1 MSLLDEIKADLMNE
15 SANVANTLRK
25 ALLLADEAA
34 SPELRAWALSELE
47 GYQEPPFDDVPSYRR
62 VYLPVYGTFLGV
74 GSQRNELITTSGLS
88 DEIKDIADC
97 LRVVDGV
104 SALANNLTTGEKMFQ
119 RLLPVEMTEL
129 LRPHFRM
136 PGMVLAKT
144 YQQVPCYVFEAVLD
158 SVKTR
163 LLQFV
168 WELQQQNVSPEDST
182 LEVGVAELGKGA
194 FNITIS
200 GNNNIVAVG
209 EEVHQEVSTIP
220 KGDLEALL
228 EHFRSHDVSSEDL
241 LELEQAVLSDSPASD
256 GDFGPKVTPWIGK
269 MVWKAASGAW
279 KVGADQ
285 AAVMVTKAIL
295 RYYGISE

>member
-1 MSLLDEIKADLMNE
+1 MSLFDEIKADLMNE

-74 GSQRNELITTSGLS
+74 GSQREELITTSGLS

-104 SALANNLTTGEKMFQ
+104 SALANNLTTGENIFQ
-119 RLLPVEMTEL
+119 RTLPVEMTEL
-129 LRPHFRM
+129 LREHVRM
-136 PGMVLAKT
+136 PGMALVKT
-144 YQQVPCYVFEAVLD
+144 YQRVPCYVFESVLD
-158 SVKTR
+158 SVKTK

-168 WELQQQNVSPEDST
+168 WELQQQNVSPGDST
-182 LEVGVAELGKGA
+182 PEVVGAEPEVVGAEPEVVGAEPEVVGAEPEVVGADIVKGA

-200 GNNNIVAVG
+200 GNNNIVNVG
-209 EEVHQEVSTIP
+209 KKFTKKSARFP
-220 KGDLEALL
+220 KE
-228 EHFRSHDVSSEDL
+228 
-241 LELEQAVLSDSPASD
+241 
-256 GDFGPKVTPWIGK
+256 T
-269 MVWKAASGAW
+269 
-279 KVGADQ
+279 
-285 AAVMVTKAIL
+285 
-295 RYYGISE
+295 